1 MEGVTLGY
9 LGFGVRDLDAWAAF
23 ATGVLGLE
31 IVHRREDGGFS
42 LRMDGHA
49 WRIWIEP
56 GDDDLAFVGWEAADS
71 ASLATISARLRDA
84 DVVVSPGDAS
94 RRGVAE
100 LVCCQDPN
108 RVPLEIYC
116 GPTMGSAP
124 FVSPQVQSG
133 FVADEIGLG
142 HIVLSSQDNV
152 ATDRFYTTLLGFV
165 FSDRIKTEIHGF
177 PVDLGFYHAPG
188 GASRHH
194 SVAFGGRLPKRLH
207 HFMLEV
213 GQFDDVGLGF
223 DRAIAAGVLIAQT
236 LGRHPNDKMFSFYA
250 HTPSGFQFEY
260 GWGGRRIDDSD
271 WSPTTYGQ
279 VSEWGHHPP
288 GMIPRVRRKK

>member
-1 MEGVTLGY
+1 MDGVTLGY
-9 LGFGVRDLDAWAAF
+9 LGFGVRDLEAWAAF
-23 ATGVLGLE
+23 AVDVLGLE
-31 IVHRREDGGFS
+31 IVDRRDDGGFS

-56 GDDDLAFVGWEAADS
+56 GQDDLAFLGWEAADPAALERITS
-71 ASLATISARLRDA
+71 RLRA
-84 DVVVSPGDAS
+84 AGVALSVGDATA
-94 RRGVAE
+94 RGVTE
-100 LVCCQDPN
+100 LVCCTDPN
-108 RVPLEIYC
+108 RVPIELYC
-116 GPTMGSAP
+116 GPKMGDAA
-124 FVSPQVQSG
+124 FVSPHLSSG
-133 FVADEIGLG
+133 FVADELGLG
-142 HIVLSSQDNV
+142 HIVLSSLDNS
-152 ATDRFYTTLLGFV
+152 ATEQFYTTLLGFV

-177 PVDLGFYHAPG
+177 PVNLGFYHSPG
-188 GASRHH
+188 SNSRHH
-194 SVAFGGRLPKRLH
+194 TVAFGGRLPKRLH

-213 GQFDDVGLGF
+213 VQFDDVGLAF
-223 DRAIAAGVLIAQT
+223 DRAVRSGVLIAQT

-288 GMIPRVRRKK
+288 GIIPRVRRKK